1 MKVWKYLLGGTALLL
16 LVIQLVP
23 NELPEVIEDNP
34 NDLIGSGVVSD
45 EVASMLKKSCYDC
58 HSNTTRYP
66 WYSYVAPV
74 SWLVA
79 KDIRE
84 GREEVNFSD
93 WTTYEMTDQ
102 LMILDDIYSEV
113 EEEHMPLPIYT
124 IMHSEAKLDA
134 AQRQKIMEWAETTMD
149 IIAEEDDSDF

>member
-1 MKVWKYLLGGTALLL
+1 MKAWKYLLGGGAILL

-23 NELPEVIEDNP
+23 NELPEVIDENP
-34 NDLIGSGVVSD
+34 NDLIGSGIVSD
-45 EVASMLKKSCYDC
+45 EVASMLQKSCYDC

-66 WYSYVAPV
+66 WYSYVAPA

-124 IMHSEAKLDA
+124 ILHSEAKLTPE
-134 AQRQKIMEWAETTMD
+134 QRQKIMEWAETTMD
-149 IIAEEDDSDF
+149 IIAEEVDSDF